1 MMKPLEPTLAEQGVL
16 AVLVLYRCD
25 PDEAASWPLLCSW
38 LDTKGDRNLR
48 HCLVYDNS
56 PSPTHKEDWP
66 EGISFISDPNNGGTA
81 GAYAAASDRAAQL
94 GCKWLLLLD
103 QDTMLPAAYLERA
116 QEAIARAPD
125 AAALVPLVLHGDQPI
140 SPAIIDA
147 SGSVKP
153 CERPNQKDG
162 IVTAISSGVLIRRE
176 IMAAI
181 DFPKQIWLDY
191 VDHWLFL
198 NLNRKGAVF
207 AYIDA
212 KLVHDLSVR
221 TPRSL
226 SSFRLRS
233 ILAAE
238 ERFYREIGGK
248 ALTMMPLRRLLRA
261 FRYLLVGRLG
271 LATIVLKAFVSPG
284 SAAKP

>member
-1 MMKPLEPTLAEQGVL
+1 
-16 AVLVLYRCD
+16 
-25 PDEAASWPLLCSW
+25 
-38 LDTKGDRNLR
+38 
-48 HCLVYDNS
+48 
-56 PSPTHKEDWP
+56 
-66 EGISFISDPNNGGTA
+66 
-81 GAYAAASDRAAQL
+81 
-94 GCKWLLLLD
+94 
-103 QDTMLPAAYLERA
+103 
-116 QEAIARAPD
+116 
-125 AAALVPLVLHGDQPI
+125 
-140 SPAIIDA
+140 
-147 SGSVKP
+147 
-153 CERPNQKDG
+153 
-162 IVTAISSGVLIRRE
+162 
-176 IMAAI
+176 MAAI